1 VLVPEQR
8 LSPVQRPDIASYTR
22 IALFNQTQ
30 RVPQRFHFLTP
41 AVESCGSLFFLCTLH
56 LRTTTLMR
64 RSNATFQ
71 GARARMI
78 GLPTF
83 CISTNRSKFAVHGF
97 PRLLPLDGLAC
108 GTFSGGQ

>member
-1 VLVPEQR
+1 
-8 LSPVQRPDIASYTR
+8 
-22 IALFNQTQ
+22 
-30 RVPQRFHFLTP
+30 
-41 AVESCGSLFFLCTLH
+41 
-56 LRTTTLMR
+56 MR

-97 PRLLPLDGLAC
+97 PRLLPLDGLGC